1 MPSDKERRKLGVSS
15 VWGNS
20 SRWWKQQVCK
30 VRGRSGPGVCGFENS
45 VARAERLWEKGV
57 GSEVREGQLG
67 SRLYWPW
74 RTLWKKCPGRK
85 GEPWEG
91 VAEEPSF

>member
-1 MPSDKERRKLGVSS
+1 M
-15 VWGNS
+15 
-20 SRWWKQQVCK
+20 CK
-30 VRGRSGPGVCGFENS
+30 VQGRSGPGVCGFENS

-57 GSEVREGQLG
+57 GGEVREGQSG

-74 RTLWKKCPGRK
+74 RTLWKKCPGRT